1 MPDSKG
7 YCGERMEITEQIRAL
22 IRMALDE
29 DLGAGGDVTS
39 RATLPPDK
47 LIHGRIRAKADG
59 VIAGLPL
66 VREVYRMLDPVVA
79 VVEQVQDGD
88 HVTSGTVI
96 CEVGGP
102 AVSVLTGERTAIN
115 FLQHLSG
122 IATLTAQYVAEVS
135 GTRTV
140 ILDTRKTTPGQR
152 MLEKYAVKMGGGQ
165 NHRIGLY
172 DGVLIKDNH
181 IDAAGGI
188 INAVRMAR
196 AADYARDLP
205 LVVEVKDEAE
215 LREALALKPTRI
227 LVDNH
232 TIDQLRRA
240 VEIAAGVV
248 PLEASGNVRL
258 DNIRAVAETGV
269 DYISVGALTHSASA
283 LDLSMR
289 LYEPVREVE

>member
-1 MPDSKG
+1 
-7 YCGERMEITEQIRAL
+7 MEITEQIRAL

-88 HVTSGTVI
+88 HVTAGTVI

-122 IATLTAQYVAEVS
+122 IATLTARYVAEVS
-135 GTRTV
+135 GTRAV

-188 INAVRMAR
+188 TNAVRMAR

-240 VEIAAGVV
+240 VEIAGGVV

>member
-1 MPDSKG
+1 
-7 YCGERMEITEQIRAL
+7 MEITEQIRAL

-47 LIHGRIRAKADG
+47 LIHGRIRAKANG

-66 VREVYRMLDPVVA
+66 VREVYRMLDPAVA

-88 HVTSGTVI
+88 HVTAGTVI

-102 AVSVLTGERTAIN
+102 AASVLTGERTAIN
-115 FLQHLSG
+115 FLQRLSG
-122 IATLTAQYVAEVS
+122 IATLTARYVAEVS
-135 GTRTV
+135 GTRAV

-188 INAVRMAR
+188 TNAVRMAR

-240 VEIAAGVV
+240 VEIAGGVV

>member
-1 MPDSKG
+1 
-7 YCGERMEITEQIRAL
+7 MEITEQIRAL

-29 DLGAGGDVTS
+29 DLGEGGDVTS

-79 VVEQVQDGD
+79 VVEQVQDSD
-88 HVTSGTVI
+88 HVGSGTVI

-115 FLQHLSG
+115 FLQQLSG

-135 GTRTV
+135 GTRAV
-140 ILDTRKTTPGQR
+140 ILDTRKTTPGHR

-188 INAVRMAR
+188 TNAVRMAR
-196 AADYARDLP
+196 AADYTRDLP

-240 VEIAAGVV
+240 VEIAAGNV